1 MKTAWTSLK
10 NFFLRFDVDGDN
22 EDDNVDDDNTAG
34 DDGGYPEI
42 EDQVDIPQEL
52 FMMMTMM
59 NDDVDDKIWWTLYKT
74 FPLDFPT

>member
-1 MKTAWTSLK
+1 MKTAWKSLK
-10 NFFLRFDVDGDN
+10 NFFLRFDDDG
-22 EDDNVDDDNTAG
+22 DDDNTAG